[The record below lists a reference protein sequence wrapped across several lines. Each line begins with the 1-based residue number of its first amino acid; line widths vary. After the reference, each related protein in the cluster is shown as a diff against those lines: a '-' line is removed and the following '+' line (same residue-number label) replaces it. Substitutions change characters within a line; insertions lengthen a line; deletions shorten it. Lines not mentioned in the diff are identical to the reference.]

1 MRLPFLVLAA
11 FLASSFAQDPDDP
24 STVQDQVPYDNEH
37 HELYQLFSSV
47 VHRGSK
53 RDFLEGDFL
62 ERDFSLTKRF
72 PKVNPAMV
80 LKIRTAV
87 SRTAHLPHYFW
98 TGTLPPH
105 RQEDS
110 RGERGGITLE
120 DTVDGIGMP
129 PWTQQDQ
136 LARDTWTYASTLF
149 ARNTTGGNGIGP
161 TNVFDTEEL
170 PNLIANPNVPA
181 VYQILL
187 HPDGAEDPVVL
198 WPEQAPTSAASS
210 VLADQVSTSCTIY
223 SRSALWRHQRSESTP
238 NFATRTRWGFFY
250 GGQSSRTNPGAF
262 TYSIAPATTTAQGSQ
277 ADMASWI
284 NSHPTFDA
292 QFSSSTSF
300 QPTTINYG
308 TGWIAYE
315 TACPNAYQIDRMG
328 GLKVRGLPA
337 GDSITVGFES
347 STGNGYRETLEENI
361 KNPPWMNGLASRQ
374 SGDVNAVDFIGS
386 QISGTMPRS
395 RQRGSGHSGAEI
407 NTIGGFLM
415 PDLSQNPTVI
425 FLLAGTNDINN
436 GDDIDNAP
444 DRLMAVVDAIT
455 LALPNA
461 AVLPSGNT
469 FNDAIVQE
477 LLLRS
482 ALGDRVLPVYMDSLG
497 PEDMTDG
504 LHPNDQGYN
513 TMGLAWFGAFW
524 QAAQFGCDFDKREW
538 ERDEFCPNNPVWYPQ
553 GEIANGAGL
562 GANGGLFN
570 CMSLEGHDPTCS
582 CQFVDPSQSAQVFP
596 VPPSGQCSDL
606 NDNSTA
612 VRFADLNSDGR
623 AEYLWLDAQ
632 GVTTAF
638 LNLGSTQGGMSKWL
652 PSGVIATGVGAA
664 RHQVQFADLNGD
676 GRAEYLFVHDDGSVD
691 AWLNLGRDGVRFA
704 DLNGDGRAEYLYLE
718 ADGAMTVLQA
728 ANVNWLPQDVVATG
742 PANGATRDNIILA
755 DVNGD
760 GKADYLSACSL
771 LHFLGSTHCY
781 CSSAVTHTGGVVE
794 VWLNGGGPDNGPKCQ
809 YLLPPCLAA
818 KVLWHPQGVIA
829 TGVGSSGARYLDVD
843 AMTSAVNAWLNGCP

>member
-1 MRLPFLVLAA
+1 
-11 FLASSFAQDPDDP
+11 
-24 STVQDQVPYDNEH
+24 
-37 HELYQLFSSV
+37 
-47 VHRGSK
+47 
-53 RDFLEGDFL
+53 
-62 ERDFSLTKRF
+62 
-72 PKVNPAMV
+72 
-80 LKIRTAV
+80 
-87 SRTAHLPHYFW
+87 
-98 TGTLPPH
+98 
-105 RQEDS
+105 
-110 RGERGGITLE
+110 
-120 DTVDGIGMP
+120 
-129 PWTQQDQ
+129 
-136 LARDTWTYASTLF
+136 
-149 ARNTTGGNGIGP
+149 
-161 TNVFDTEEL
+161 
-170 PNLIANPNVPA
+170 
-181 VYQILL
+181 
-187 HPDGAEDPVVL
+187 
-198 WPEQAPTSAASS
+198 
-210 VLADQVSTSCTIY
+210 
-223 SRSALWRHQRSESTP
+223 
-238 NFATRTRWGFFY
+238 
-250 GGQSSRTNPGAF
+250 
-262 TYSIAPATTTAQGSQ
+262 
-277 ADMASWI
+277 
-284 NSHPTFDA
+284 
-292 QFSSSTSF
+292 
-300 QPTTINYG
+300 
-308 TGWIAYE
+308 
-315 TACPNAYQIDRMG
+315 MG

-386 QISGTMPRS
+386 QISGTMPDPDNE
-395 RQRGSGHSGAEI
+395 GHSGAEI

-461 AVLPSGNT
+461 AVLVGTLPLNGDPGKEAECNT

-524 QAAQFGCDFDKREW
+524 QAAQFGWIDPAEGDLTSGNGNG
-538 ERDEFCPNNPVWYPQ
+538 DEFCPNNPGTSIFFWYPQ

-570 CMSLEGHDPTCS
+570 CISSEGHDPTCS

-638 LNLGSTQGGMSKWL
+638 LNLGSTQGGTNAGQVQWL

-691 AWLNLGRDGVRFA
+691 AWLNLGGPDDGPNALTWFPAGTIATGIGKDGTGVRFA

-718 ADGAMTVLQA
+718 ADGAMTAYLNLGSPNGGTGA

-760 GKADYLSACSL
+760 GKADYL
-771 LHFLGSTHCY
+771 T
-781 CSSAVTHTGGVVE
+781 VTHTGGVVE
-794 VWLNGGGPDNGPKCQ
+794 VWLNGGGPDNGPN
-809 YLLPPCLAA
+809 AA
-818 KVLWHPQGVIA
+818 KVVWHPQGVIA
-829 TGVGSSGARYLDVD
+829 TGVGSSGAGVQFADLNGDGRAEYLDVD